1 MCFEHFQT
9 LKIMNCIFAIFHQ
22 IYRLL
27 YANGENFIFF
37 SHGLLFWIKLCF
49 NKNWKTICR
58 GGWRPHPPL
67 QIFFHPPLQI
77 FFHSSLGYSFKSA
90 IILNNIRK
98 SWNFYHTLLA
108 LLKYPF
114 YPLFILDNGMNLISK
129 SLTVLTPA

>member
-1 MCFEHFQT
+1 MYIIRKCVHILTSICDPTISYYFLT
-9 LKIMNCIFAIFHQ
+9 RKTKNCVFAIFLQ

-27 YANGENFIFF
+27 FATSENFTFF

-90 IILNNIRK
+90 IILNNIIK
-98 SWNFYHTLLA
+98 SWNFYHTHI
-108 LLKYPF
+108 LKF
-114 YPLFILDNGMNLISK
+114 ETWEK
-129 SLTVLTPA
+129 